1 MFQNGTYFW
10 SNPTA
15 CTVIRARG
23 VSMRLDWSVNVAGS
37 RWTHSKLPK
46 NGACSHFGNML
57 HAYRCAFSTGARL
70 LTSGRSTQTPRDRS
84 GSRFSIVERAAWT
97 GPDDV
102 RAVFGSAD
110 FLPGNRVVFD
120 IKGNSYRLVAQLK
133 YGPLFLVFIRFVG
146 THSEYDR
153 IDAAKV

>member
-1 MFQNGTYFW
+1 LRIFN
-10 SNPTA
+10 
-15 CTVIRARG
+15 
-23 VSMRLDWSVNVAGS
+23 
-37 RWTHSKLPK
+37 
-46 NGACSHFGNML
+46 
-57 HAYRCAFSTGARL
+57 
-70 LTSGRSTQTPRDRS
+70 RSTLVDFWKKHPNAERPLRLW
-84 GSRFSIVERAAWT
+84 FSIVERAAWT